1 MVNIVDHHQPQRIFH
16 GIFRKDH
23 DQFPG
28 HCMTDPAKT
37 DRRGSLRDSCYLHN
51 PLLQNL
57 WIPGFFRGVPTI
69 FGQDPNGD
77 SENQERKDR
86 LGIKERPIYPRRQ
99 DRPVCG
105 AGKSDNDE
113 QDCMPTT
120 PAAVITD
127 ARKHMSP
134 VFYKKI

>member
-1 MVNIVDHHQPQRIFH
+1 MDHHQPQRIFP
-16 GIFRKDH
+16 GIFRQDH
-23 DQFPG
+23 DRFLG
-28 HCMTDPAKT
+28 HRIADG
-37 DRRGSLRDSCYLHN
+37 RGETGAVLYGIPVICITRSCRTYGSPDFFGEYQRSLVRH
-51 PLLQNL
+51 
-57 WIPGFFRGVPTI
+57 
-69 FGQDPNGD
+69 PNGD
-77 SENQERKDR
+77 SENQVRKDR
-86 LGIKERPIYPRRQ
+86 LGIKEPPIYPRRQ